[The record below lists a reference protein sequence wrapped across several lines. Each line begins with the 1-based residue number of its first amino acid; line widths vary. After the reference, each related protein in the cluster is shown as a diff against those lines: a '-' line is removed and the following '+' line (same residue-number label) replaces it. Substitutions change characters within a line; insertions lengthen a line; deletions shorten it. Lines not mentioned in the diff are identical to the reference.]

1 MKRLFAILFALFCT
15 MPLFCQ
21 DREVDSLLRVLDAS
35 VQGRER
41 YTLERQSQINALQC
55 QLKATRSDAELL
67 EIYQELFGKY
77 SAYRMDSALW
87 AANRCVEVAQRMPVA
102 SHLYSARMR
111 VAEVMIGTGMYKE
124 GLEILEDIPQEEL
137 GAIDMF
143 YYYNLYHKVYT
154 LMASYAFSEELQASY
169 SRLAY
174 QYKDSILRVKRPDSQ
189 GYQLT
194 LGDKLL
200 YEGKYDEAI
209 GVLEGCY
216 DIHSQK
222 DFSLAIPS
230 VALASVYG
238 AKGDHKQEKKY
249 LTISAIAD
257 VQSGTKEYISLW
269 KLANLLYG
277 EGDIERAYT
286 YMECSMQDATFCN
299 ARYRT
304 MEISGMLPVIN
315 STYEAKLH
323 EEKEQLVTL
332 FIWISILA
340 AVLLVALV
348 YIYHQ
353 MKRLSLARKTMDD
366 MNKELKHING
376 DLQELNARLQESNR
390 VKEEYIGYVFN
401 MCSVYIDKQE
411 EFRKMLARKVK
422 AGQLDDLV
430 KTIHS
435 TTFVTGEL
443 KEFFHTF
450 DSVFLKLYPKFVND
464 FNNLLQENERIYPK
478 EGELLTPKLRVFAL
492 IRLGISDSGKI
503 ATFLHYSSQT
513 AYNYRLKVRS
523 KSFLSKEDFLN
534 MVQKIG

>member
-1 MKRLFAILFALFCT
+1 
-15 MPLFCQ
+15 
-21 DREVDSLLRVLDAS
+21 
-35 VQGRER
+35 
-41 YTLERQSQINALQC
+41 
-55 QLKATRSDAELL
+55 
-67 EIYQELFGKY
+67 
-77 SAYRMDSALW
+77 
-87 AANRCVEVAQRMPVA
+87 
-102 SHLYSARMR
+102 
-111 VAEVMIGTGMYKE
+111 
-124 GLEILEDIPQEEL
+124 
-137 GAIDMF
+137 
-143 YYYNLYHKVYT
+143 
-154 LMASYAFSEELQASY
+154 
-169 SRLAY
+169 
-174 QYKDSILRVKRPDSQ
+174 
-189 GYQLT
+189 
-194 LGDKLL
+194 
-200 YEGKYDEAI
+200 
-209 GVLEGCY
+209 
-216 DIHSQK
+216 
-222 DFSLAIPS
+222 S

-422 AGQLDDLV
+422 
-430 KTIHS
+430 
-435 TTFVTGEL
+435 
-443 KEFFHTF
+443 
-450 DSVFLKLYPKFVND
+450 
-464 FNNLLQENERIYPK
+464 
-478 EGELLTPKLRVFAL
+478 
-492 IRLGISDSGKI
+492 
-503 ATFLHYSSQT
+503 
-513 AYNYRLKVRS
+513 
-523 KSFLSKEDFLN
+523 
-534 MVQKIG
+534 

>member
-154 LMASYAFSEELQASY
+154 YAFSEELQASY

-277 EGDIERAYT
+277 ENVRIPRW
-286 YMECSMQDATFCN
+286 N
-299 ARYRT
+299 APCK
-304 MEISGMLPVIN
+304 MLP
-315 STYEAKLH
+315 
-323 EEKEQLVTL
+323 
-332 FIWISILA
+332 
-340 AVLLVALV
+340 
-348 YIYHQ
+348 
-353 MKRLSLARKTMDD
+353 
-366 MNKELKHING
+366 
-376 DLQELNARLQESNR
+376 
-390 VKEEYIGYVFN
+390 
-401 MCSVYIDKQE
+401 SV
-411 EFRKMLARKVK
+411 MLATVRWRFRGCCPSSTPPTRPSCMRKK
-422 AGQLDDLV
+422 N
-430 KTIHS
+430 S
-435 TTFVTGEL
+435 W
-443 KEFFHTF
+443 
-450 DSVFLKLYPKFVND
+450 SPYLYG
-464 FNNLLQENERIYPK
+464 YPSWRQYCWW
-478 EGELLTPKLRVFAL
+478 PWSIFI
-492 IRLGISDSGKI
+492 IR
-503 ATFLHYSSQT
+503 
-513 AYNYRLKVRS
+513 
-523 KSFLSKEDFLN
+523 
-534 MVQKIG
+534 

>member
-1 MKRLFAILFALFCT
+1 M
-15 MPLFCQ
+15 
-21 DREVDSLLRVLDAS
+21 
-35 VQGRER
+35 
-41 YTLERQSQINALQC
+41 
-55 QLKATRSDAELL
+55 
-67 EIYQELFGKY
+67 
-77 SAYRMDSALW
+77 
-87 AANRCVEVAQRMPVA
+87 
-102 SHLYSARMR
+102 
-111 VAEVMIGTGMYKE
+111 
-124 GLEILEDIPQEEL
+124 
-137 GAIDMF
+137 
-143 YYYNLYHKVYT
+143 
-154 LMASYAFSEELQASY
+154 
-169 SRLAY
+169 
-174 QYKDSILRVKRPDSQ
+174 KRPDSQ

-513 AYNYRLKVRS
+513 VYNYRLKVRS

>member
-87 AANRCVEVAQRMPVA
+87 AANRCVEVAQRMSVA

-340 AVLLVALV
+340 AVSLVALV

-353 MKRLSLARKTMDD
+353 MKRL
-366 MNKELKHING
+366 
-376 DLQELNARLQESNR
+376 
-390 VKEEYIGYVFN
+390 FP
-401 MCSVYIDKQE
+401 C
-411 EFRKMLARKVK
+411 
-422 AGQLDDLV
+422 
-430 KTIHS
+430 
-435 TTFVTGEL
+435 
-443 KEFFHTF
+443 
-450 DSVFLKLYPKFVND
+450 
-464 FNNLLQENERIYPK
+464 
-478 EGELLTPKLRVFAL
+478 
-492 IRLGISDSGKI
+492 
-503 ATFLHYSSQT
+503 
-513 AYNYRLKVRS
+513 
-523 KSFLSKEDFLN
+523 
-534 MVQKIG
+534 QKDHG

>member
-1 MKRLFAILFALFCT
+1 
-15 MPLFCQ
+15 
-21 DREVDSLLRVLDAS
+21 
-35 VQGRER
+35 
-41 YTLERQSQINALQC
+41 
-55 QLKATRSDAELL
+55 
-67 EIYQELFGKY
+67 
-77 SAYRMDSALW
+77 
-87 AANRCVEVAQRMPVA
+87 
-102 SHLYSARMR
+102 
-111 VAEVMIGTGMYKE
+111 
-124 GLEILEDIPQEEL
+124 
-137 GAIDMF
+137 
-143 YYYNLYHKVYT
+143 
-154 LMASYAFSEELQASY
+154 MASYAFSEELQASY

-376 DLQELNARLQESNR
+376 DLQELNAWLQESNR

-450 DSVFLKLYPKFVND
+450 DSVFLELYPKFVND

-478 EGELLTPKLRVFAL
+478 EGELLTPELRVFAL

-513 AYNYRLKVRS
+513 VYNYRLKVRS

>member
-1 MKRLFAILFALFCT
+1 M
-15 MPLFCQ
+15 
-21 DREVDSLLRVLDAS
+21 
-35 VQGRER
+35 
-41 YTLERQSQINALQC
+41 
-55 QLKATRSDAELL
+55 
-67 EIYQELFGKY
+67 
-77 SAYRMDSALW
+77 
-87 AANRCVEVAQRMPVA
+87 
-102 SHLYSARMR
+102 
-111 VAEVMIGTGMYKE
+111 
-124 GLEILEDIPQEEL
+124 
-137 GAIDMF
+137 
-143 YYYNLYHKVYT
+143 
-154 LMASYAFSEELQASY
+154 
-169 SRLAY
+169 
-174 QYKDSILRVKRPDSQ
+174 
-189 GYQLT
+189 
-194 LGDKLL
+194 GDKLL

-340 AVLLVALV
+340 AVLLVVLV

-478 EGELLTPKLRVFAL
+478 EGELLTPELRVFAL

-513 AYNYRLKVRS
+513 VYNYRLKVRS

-534 MVQKIG
+534 TVQKIG

>member
-1 MKRLFAILFALFCT
+1 
-15 MPLFCQ
+15 
-21 DREVDSLLRVLDAS
+21 
-35 VQGRER
+35 
-41 YTLERQSQINALQC
+41 
-55 QLKATRSDAELL
+55 
-67 EIYQELFGKY
+67 
-77 SAYRMDSALW
+77 
-87 AANRCVEVAQRMPVA
+87 
-102 SHLYSARMR
+102 
-111 VAEVMIGTGMYKE
+111 
-124 GLEILEDIPQEEL
+124 
-137 GAIDMF
+137 
-143 YYYNLYHKVYT
+143 
-154 LMASYAFSEELQASY
+154 
-169 SRLAY
+169 
-174 QYKDSILRVKRPDSQ
+174 
-189 GYQLT
+189 
-194 LGDKLL
+194 
-200 YEGKYDEAI
+200 
-209 GVLEGCY
+209 
-216 DIHSQK
+216 
-222 DFSLAIPS
+222 
-230 VALASVYG
+230 
-238 AKGDHKQEKKY
+238 
-249 LTISAIAD
+249 
-257 VQSGTKEYISLW
+257 
-269 KLANLLYG
+269 
-277 EGDIERAYT
+277 
-286 YMECSMQDATFCN
+286 MQDATFCN

-390 VKEEYIGYVFN
+390 VKEGYIGYVFN

-478 EGELLTPKLRVFAL
+478 EGELLTPELRVFAL

-513 AYNYRLKVRS
+513 VYNYRLKVRS

>member
-332 FIWISILA
+332 LYGYPSWRQYCWWPWSIFI
-340 AVLLVALV
+340 
-348 YIYHQ
+348 
-353 MKRLSLARKTMDD
+353 
-366 MNKELKHING
+366 
-376 DLQELNARLQESNR
+376 
-390 VKEEYIGYVFN
+390 IG
-401 MCSVYIDKQE
+401 
-411 EFRKMLARKVK
+411 
-422 AGQLDDLV
+422 
-430 KTIHS
+430 
-435 TTFVTGEL
+435 
-443 KEFFHTF
+443 
-450 DSVFLKLYPKFVND
+450 
-464 FNNLLQENERIYPK
+464 
-478 EGELLTPKLRVFAL
+478 
-492 IRLGISDSGKI
+492 
-503 ATFLHYSSQT
+503 
-513 AYNYRLKVRS
+513 
-523 KSFLSKEDFLN
+523 
-534 MVQKIG
+534 

>member
-323 EEKEQLVTL
+323 E
-332 FIWISILA
+332 
-340 AVLLVALV
+340 
-348 YIYHQ
+348 
-353 MKRLSLARKTMDD
+353 D
-366 MNKELKHING
+366 
-376 DLQELNARLQESNR
+376 ARLQESNR

-478 EGELLTPKLRVFAL
+478 EGELLTPELRVFAL

-513 AYNYRLKVRS
+513 VYNYRLKVRS

>member
-77 SAYRMDSALW
+77 STYRMDSALW

-222 DFSLAIPS
+222 DFSLAIPFCCIGKRLWCQRRPQAGKEIS
-230 VALASVYG
+230 YHLGNSRRAKRNKGIHFALETCQPALWRGRHRTCVY
-238 AKGDHKQEKKY
+238 
-249 LTISAIAD
+249 
-257 VQSGTKEYISLW
+257 
-269 KLANLLYG
+269 LYG
-277 EGDIERAYT
+277 
-286 YMECSMQDATFCN
+286 MLH
-299 ARYRT
+299 ARCY
-304 MEISGMLPVIN
+304 
-315 STYEAKLH
+315 
-323 EEKEQLVTL
+323 
-332 FIWISILA
+332 
-340 AVLLVALV
+340 LL
-348 YIYHQ
+348 
-353 MKRLSLARKTMDD
+353 
-366 MNKELKHING
+366 
-376 DLQELNARLQESNR
+376 
-390 VKEEYIGYVFN
+390 
-401 MCSVYIDKQE
+401 
-411 EFRKMLARKVK
+411 
-422 AGQLDDLV
+422 
-430 KTIHS
+430 
-435 TTFVTGEL
+435 
-443 KEFFHTF
+443 
-450 DSVFLKLYPKFVND
+450 
-464 FNNLLQENERIYPK
+464 
-478 EGELLTPKLRVFAL
+478 
-492 IRLGISDSGKI
+492 
-503 ATFLHYSSQT
+503 
-513 AYNYRLKVRS
+513 
-523 KSFLSKEDFLN
+523 
-534 MVQKIG
+534 

>member
-87 AANRCVEVAQRMPVA
+87 AANRCVEVAQRMSVA
-102 SHLYSARMR
+102 SHLYSARM
-111 VAEVMIGTGMYKE
+111 
-124 GLEILEDIPQEEL
+124 
-137 GAIDMF
+137 
-143 YYYNLYHKVYT
+143 
-154 LMASYAFSEELQASY
+154 
-169 SRLAY
+169 
-174 QYKDSILRVKRPDSQ
+174 RVKRPDSQ

-478 EGELLTPKLRVFAL
+478 EGELLTPELRVFAL

-513 AYNYRLKVRS
+513 VYNYRLKVRS

>member
-1 MKRLFAILFALFCT
+1 
-15 MPLFCQ
+15 
-21 DREVDSLLRVLDAS
+21 
-35 VQGRER
+35 
-41 YTLERQSQINALQC
+41 
-55 QLKATRSDAELL
+55 
-67 EIYQELFGKY
+67 
-77 SAYRMDSALW
+77 
-87 AANRCVEVAQRMPVA
+87 
-102 SHLYSARMR
+102 
-111 VAEVMIGTGMYKE
+111 
-124 GLEILEDIPQEEL
+124 
-137 GAIDMF
+137 
-143 YYYNLYHKVYT
+143 
-154 LMASYAFSEELQASY
+154 MASYAFSEELQASY

-277 EGDIERAYT
+277 EGDIERAHT

-478 EGELLTPKLRVFAL
+478 EGELLTPELRVFAL

-513 AYNYRLKVRS
+513 VYNYRLKVRS

>member
-87 AANRCVEVAQRMPVA
+87 AANRCVEVAQRMSVA

-124 GLEILEDIPQEEL
+124 GQEILEDIPQEEL

-340 AVLLVALV
+340 AVLLVAGAEGKRSALTHSRV
-348 YIYHQ
+348 MIHQ
-353 MKRLSLARKTMDD
+353 PMGGAQGQASDIEITAREIQKLK
-366 MNKELKHING
+366 KELYTIIADHSHTSFDKVWA
-376 DLQELNARLQESNR
+376 DSDRDYWMTAQEA
-390 VKEEYIGYVFN
+390 KEYGMIDQ
-401 MCSVYIDKQE
+401 VYTK
-411 EFRKMLARKVK
+411 K
-422 AGQLDDLV
+422 
-430 KTIHS
+430 
-435 TTFVTGEL
+435 
-443 KEFFHTF
+443 
-450 DSVFLKLYPKFVND
+450 
-464 FNNLLQENERIYPK
+464 
-478 EGELLTPKLRVFAL
+478 
-492 IRLGISDSGKI
+492 
-503 ATFLHYSSQT
+503 
-513 AYNYRLKVRS
+513 
-523 KSFLSKEDFLN
+523 
-534 MVQKIG
+534 

>member
-55 QLKATRSDAELL
+55 HP
-67 EIYQELFGKY
+67 F
-77 SAYRMDSALW
+77 
-87 AANRCVEVAQRMPVA
+87 RCGITGNLPGVVRQIQRLPHGLCLVGSKSLRGSSPRMPVA

-376 DLQELNARLQESNR
+376 DLQEQNARLQESNR

-478 EGELLTPKLRVFAL
+478 EGELLTPELRVFAL

-513 AYNYRLKVRS
+513 VYNYRLKVRS